1 MLKIQVIPAAEQA
14 HQVLRVTKNPEK
26 TQEEGSIYG
35 SSFGYLS
42 WAYVTEDLYFPAHR
56 KGAMDCYIY
65 VLNQGHL
72 NGDHIDEYS
81 HVLEGDMVIM
91 QSGATNAPQVKRIA
105 PDFRAFEFWFTEEGL
120 LKGFEKPDFLKI
132 RATQFPMKIENDVVV
147 RQLFGENAP
156 VSHIN
161 GMTITELIVPP
172 LAKYTYKLFANRKL
186 GMYVVRG
193 DGNIGNKVYVK
204 GDFVEAVQIDD
215 PVDGIIIHGG
225 GELTSRLILID
236 IESLN
241 Q

>member
-1 MLKIQVIPAAEQA
+1 
-14 HQVLRVTKNPEK
+14 
-26 TQEEGSIYG
+26 
-35 SSFGYLS
+35 
-42 WAYVTEDLYFPAHR
+42 
-56 KGAMDCYIY
+56 
-65 VLNQGHL
+65 
-72 NGDHIDEYS
+72 
-81 HVLEGDMVIM
+81 
-91 QSGATNAPQVKRIA
+91 
-105 PDFRAFEFWFTEEGL
+105 
-120 LKGFEKPDFLKI
+120 
-132 RATQFPMKIENDVVV
+132 MKIENDVVV

-172 LAKYTYKLFANRKL
+172 HAEYTYKLFANRKL
-186 GMYVVRG
+186 GVYVVRG
-193 DGNIGNKVYVK
+193 EGNIGNKVYVK